1 MAQLSCVNLTLGY
14 EGKSILSGINFEVNA
29 GDYLCILGE
38 NGSGK
43 STLMKTLLGLH
54 SPMGGTIKTSDGLN
68 IREIGYL
75 PQQTVVQRD
84 FPASVREI
92 VISGCQGKCGIR
104 PFYNKAEKALAE
116 NNMKRLGIE
125 NLSKRCYRELS
136 GGQQQRVLLARALC
150 ATGKML
156 LLDEPVSGLDPKV
169 TADMYDLIKKLNND
183 GITVIMISHD
193 IRAAVEYA
201 SHILHIG
208 DFIFFGTK
216 EEYIDSNGFKS
227 LKGAV

>member
-92 VISGCQGKCGIR
+92 VISGCQGKRWTCG
-104 PFYNKAEKALAE
+104 Y
-116 NNMKRLGIE
+116 
-125 NLSKRCYRELS
+125 
-136 GGQQQRVLLARALC
+136 
-150 ATGKML
+150 
-156 LLDEPVSGLDPKV
+156 
-169 TADMYDLIKKLNND
+169 D
-183 GITVIMISHD
+183 GITFPTMYGRS
-193 IRAAVEYA
+193 RA
-201 SHILHIG
+201 S
-208 DFIFFGTK
+208 
-216 EEYIDSNGFKS
+216 SM
-227 LKGAV
+227 